1 MSKLVIVESPAKA
14 KTIKKYLGSG
24 YEVLASFGHI
34 RDLPE
39 KKMSVDIEHGF
50 APQYVEMPGKEEIIK
65 KLRDAAK
72 DSETVYL
79 ATDPDREGEAI
90 SWHLAG
96 VLSLDA
102 DAKNRVTFNEIT
114 KSGIKT
120 GMENPRSIDMKLV
133 NAQQCR
139 RILDRVVGY
148 KLSPF
153 LWKKVQRGLS
163 AGRVQSVAVR
173 LVVDREEQI
182 KAFKPEEYWT
192 VDALFSN
199 MGAKKTFLA
208 KLISTPDSKKAEI
221 KDGVSAN
228 DVLKRLDGAKY
239 IITSVKKGTRR
250 KQPAPP
256 FITSTLQ
263 QDASRK
269 LNMTGKRTMRVAQEL
284 YEGVEIEGI
293 GATGLITYM
302 RTDSLR
308 ISEEARAAG
317 NKYILETYG
326 KEYLPEKPRY
336 FKTAA
341 NAQDGH
347 EAIRPTDPFLTPAR
361 VRSSLT
367 TDQYRVYKL
376 IWERFTASLMANCV
390 QDTVTADI
398 TANECVFRASGFTV
412 RFDGYTLLY
421 EEGKDTEDEKT
432 TALPVLKENDEVE
445 LRDLKANQHF
455 TLPPARYT
463 EASLIEA
470 FKENGIGRPST
481 YATTISTILSR
492 EYIEREK
499 KSLKPTALGE
509 VTTGLMKDMFK
520 DIVDV
525 KFTATMEKDLDL
537 VAEGER
543 DYIKILENFY
553 GPFAESLEA
562 AEKKMQGKKAKLPE
576 VDSGEVCEKCGKPMV
591 IKNGR
596 FGKFLACSGYPA
608 CKTTKAITVECKG
621 TCPVCGGKMLER
633 KSKRGY
639 KYFGCEKYPE
649 CTFMTWNEPLADVCP
664 KCGKTLF
671 KKRGGIILCEN
682 EGCGYETKATRS
694 KKAKTEE
701 E

>member
-50 APQYVEMPGKEEIIK
+50 APQYIEMPGKEEIIK
-65 KLRDAAK
+65 KLREAAL
-72 DSETVYL
+72 DSEMVYL

-96 VLSLDA
+96 VLSLDET
-102 DAKNRVTFNEIT
+102 AKNRVTFNEIT

-192 VDALFSN
+192 IDALFSN
-199 MGAKKTFLA
+199 MGAKKTFPA
-208 KLISTPDSKKAEI
+208 KLVSTPDSKKAEI
-221 KDGVSAN
+221 KDSVSAN
-228 DVLKRLDGAKY
+228 DVLERLDGAKY
-239 IITSVKKGTRR
+239 VITSVKKGIRR

-317 NKYILETYG
+317 NKYILENYG
-326 KEYLPEKPRY
+326 KDYLPEKPRY
-336 FKTAA
+336 FKTSA

-376 IWERFTASLMANCV
+376 IWERFTASLMANCI

-432 TALPVLKENDEVE
+432 TALPVLKENDEVQ

-525 KFTATMEKDLDL
+525 KFTASMEKDLDL

-543 DYIKILENFY
+543 DYIKILEQFY
-553 GPFAESLEA
+553 GPFAASLDA

-649 CTFMTWNEPLADVCP
+649 CTFMTWNEPISDTCP

-682 EGCGYETKATRS
+682 EGCGYETKATRTQ
-694 KKAKTEE
+694 KAKTEE